1 MENFELMKNAWD
13 RMGQAERR
21 KFAEQH
27 KDNTNFQQFA
37 KQYSQWATPAPTTP
51 QPSNPQPAENNQQ
64 NQTSANVQ
72 NWGNGGR
79 NQQSSQSSYNPSEQ
93 FDPSAFNNPN
103 AQVQV
108 QAGNAKQT
116 WMPDYQDDSDARMN
130 EITNNLNAYWN
141 TNREYFSDRQT
152 FNRNF
157 QYEKR
162 NESQKALLDS
172 FRKRKE
178 LDQKVAGYTDWK
190 SVSLAL
196 EEGTLTK
203 AQLEALKVQNPK
215 VYTQYLE
222 DQLNKKNLDLVN
234 TGSKSRIFNE
244 DEQISHNTDALTD
257 MMKKLGF
264 DMSADGRAR
273 ELYDKFKELKA
284 DPKIDTMKKDYL
296 EARRIYLQR
305 RREFNTL
312 PEKIR
317 AQSTGASET
326 LISARISKA
335 QRLAYD
341 ELQTLADEAQI
352 RKEEYALEYGEL
364 KDEFQAFKDQADEDY
379 RAFTSKMS
387 SLWFAKGLLSFET
400 PEQQR
405 QGQLRQQKDL
415 NDLNLQFAKDKAN
428 LESELTNINSKDP
441 QTQRTA
447 LMKALDQYYK
457 DFWSIILRPQSQ
469 VVDDILALAKKE
481 WISVGEAMR
490 KNFTEPLQKKS
501 GYKMLMNKQYG
512 ISNEPTKDVVGTY
525 NGESVI
531 FSYDKNWHLTI
542 NKPLMNQTVSSQ
554 AGTGMTGAGL
564 RNNNPGNIK
573 DMNFGNVIG
582 KDNRGFAQFAT
593 PEDGFD
599 ALVEKV
605 KFNQTSPK
613 SRYYGKTI
621 AQYFQMYA
629 PSSDGNNPKWY
640 AQDVANR
647 CWVSI
652 NTPISQVDTIKF
664 AAAIAHHDSGY
675 NYATYGKFR
684 GVGGEVKPT
693 EAELAYYNKGATG
706 IDPTGKKGI
715 TQKRYNEI
723 SDYLE
728 KNKETLDPAKQRS
741 LDIILGSK
749 KFTKDQESS
758 IREAIANWSDA
769 KTVIMNN
776 ARNLMDSW
784 TIKDVAWYENS
795 IYQLKEIKKLLS
807 QYYAKWGDTWIF
819 TGNYEK
825 IMSQL
830 WKVNNPNL
838 KGIAVRIA
846 SALQIYRKD
855 ITGVAFSSQEARDI
869 ADIFPWID
877 KNKELNEAII
887 NARIESMQASIDSS
901 YGLVLGRDLYN
912 QVKMIDIASFYAP
925 WANVQGG
932 SYNLVSVPH

>member
-1 MENFELMKNAWD
+1 MVYNQEKYNAMKSAYD
-13 RMGQAERR
+13 RMTQ
-21 KFAEQH
+21 EQKQQTVDQY
-27 KDNTNFQQFA
+27 KDNAEYQQFA
-37 KQYSQWATPAPTTP
+37 QDYAMWGYGKSGASTPA
-51 QPSNPQPAENNQQ
+51 QEPSNPAPVGNNQQ
-64 NQTSANVQ
+64 NQTPANGQ
-72 NWGNGGR
+72 NWGNGGE
-79 NQQSSQSSYNPSEQ
+79 NQQSLQNQETSQPQGQPSIQDMQKHQFGYQTDENYRKQRDTQFAQQLYQSNPNTFDYNAVFNYVKSQAPQVSQGEISNTVKNIQRQWLQHSRIGAMGTASVEQIRNGLLNGQFSQSDLEILRTQNPEKYQ
-93 FDPSAFNNPN
+93 EYLAHDEKMN
-103 AQVQV
+103 AMS
-108 QAGNAKQT
+108 NAKHNAGLMNKLYNWESVKGEKT
-116 WMPDYQDDSDARMN
+116 NQDLIMEAMEKFFGNINYNSKEIVDAYKEAIN
-130 EITNNLNAYWN
+130 SSEIQKWN
-141 TNREYFSDRQT
+141 SKMLRT
-152 FNRNF
+152 
-157 QYEKR
+157 
-162 NESQKALLDS
+162 QKEMDEIDDDLDS
-172 FRKRKE
+172 LRDDLKR
-178 LDQKVAGYTDWK
+178 
-190 SVSLAL
+190 
-196 EEGTLTK
+196 
-203 AQLEALKVQNPK
+203 
-215 VYTQYLE
+215 QY
-222 DQLNKKNLDLVN
+222 
-234 TGSKSRIFNE
+234 
-244 DEQISHNTDALTD
+244 
-257 MMKKLGF
+257 
-264 DMSADGRAR
+264 
-273 ELYDKFKELKA
+273 
-284 DPKIDTMKKDYL
+284 PW
-296 EARRIYLQR
+296 
-305 RREFNTL
+305 
-312 PEKIR
+312 
-317 AQSTGASET
+317 
-326 LISARISKA
+326 ISKA
-335 QRLAYD
+335 QLNALVYDRSYKSMKRKNELHRDYIQARGEVQFLTDLAWKNLEAD
-341 ELQTLADEAQI
+341 LKRVELQRAEFTD
-352 RKEEYALEYGEL
+352 KYNALG
-364 KDEFQAFKDQADEDY
+364 
-379 RAFTSKMS
+379 
-387 SLWFAKGLLSFET
+387 FAKGILEFET
-400 PEQQR
+400 P
-405 QGQLRQQKDL
+405 QQKRDAEL
-415 NDLNLQFAKDKAN
+415 DQIKKKYQ
-428 LESELTNINSKDP
+428 LESELTDINSKDP

-490 KNFTEPLQKKS
+490 KNFTEPLQKKD
-501 GYKMLMNKQYG
+501 GYKKLMNKQYG
-512 ISNEPTKDVVGTY
+512 ISNEPIKDVVGTY
-525 NGESVI
+525 NGESVV

-769 KTVIMNN
+769 KTVILNN

-807 QYYAKWGDTWIF
+807 QYYAKWWDTWIF

-932 SYNLVSVPH
+932 SYNLVSVPR